1 MASWNQKVARAKSSK
16 KSSDQGNRKKAY
28 FGRPFYLFLVLVCL
42 WIAFLW
48 SGGIVGFTNSMAKNA
63 IASKKLDSADG
74 WLAIARRMNA
84 SNAET
89 DFLQA
94 KSERQRGRLDKM
106 ASHLKTA
113 YSKGFDPS
121 KLERE
126 QTLAF
131 ASLGRFNADME
142 EQMNDWLD
150 SREGDFGE
158 VVDAYTNGLTV
169 ISRFDHALELLK
181 WWEANAPWDPVPHYR
196 MGRIN
201 EHMHQNSE
209 AESQYRKAIAKDP
222 TFYKATYNLARV
234 VLDQRR
240 PEEALKLFQICN
252 VGDSALAAKTGMAQC
267 YKALGE
273 TETARSLLTEVLK
286 SSFDALSQSQNAVD
300 DFPER
305 FVAASELGSIETE
318 LGNFSEAKKYLESA
332 LKVHPLDSTGRY
344 SYAVALRG
352 LGLQKEAEE
361 NFEITRT
368 ARTALDQVTGLLEVL
383 RRDPQ
388 DTKSRIAI
396 GKIVLEHESERAGV
410 FWLQSVFSY
419 DPKNSE
425 AHLTLADYYQ
435 GKKDPSP
442 EDLKLSAYH
451 RAFVQVTLGKSDL
464 R

>member
-1 MASWNQKVARAKSSK
+1 MARLNQKVAGTKSSNR
-16 KSSDQGNRKKAY
+16 SLEQGNGKKAY
-28 FGRPFYLFLVLVCL
+28 FGRPVTLFLVLVCL
-42 WIAFLW
+42 LIAFLW

-63 IASKKLDSADG
+63 IASKKLESADG
-74 WLAIARRMNA
+74 WLAIARQLSS

-94 KSERQRGRLDKM
+94 KSERQRGNLDKM
-106 ASHLKTA
+106 ANHLKTA
-113 YSKGFDPS
+113 YNKGFDPS

-131 ASLGRFNADME
+131 ASLGRFSADME

-158 VVDAYTNGLTV
+158 VVDAYTNGLTT

-181 WWEANAPWDPVPHYR
+181 WWEQTAPWDPVPHYR
-196 MGRIN
+196 IGRIN
-201 EHMHQNSE
+201 EHMYQASE
-209 AESQYRKAIAKDP
+209 AESQYRKAIAKEP
-222 TFYKATYNLARV
+222 NYHKATYNLARV
-234 VLDQRR
+234 ILDQRR
-240 PEEALKLFQICN
+240 PDEALKLFQICN
-252 VGDSALAAKTGMAQC
+252 VGDTALAAKTGMARC

-273 TETARSLLTEVLK
+273 TETARSLLIEVLK
-286 SSFDALSQSQNAVD
+286 SSFESLIQSQNAVD
-300 DFPER
+300 EFPER

-318 LGNFSEAKKYLESA
+318 LGNFPEARKYLESA

-344 SYAVALRG
+344 SYALALRG

-368 ARTALDQVTGLLEVL
+368 ARSALDQVTGLMETL
-383 RRDPQ
+383 RRNSE
-388 DTKSRIAI
+388 DTKSRIRI

-435 GKKDPSP
+435 GKNDPSP
-442 EDLKLSAYH
+442 EDLKLAAYH
-451 RAFVQVTLGKSDL
+451 RSFVKK
-464 R
+464 

>member
-1 MASWNQKVARAKSSK
+1 MARLNQKVTKTKSSNR
-16 KSSDQGNRKKAY
+16 SLEQGNGKKAY
-28 FGRPFYLFLVLVCL
+28 FGRPVYLLLVLVCL
-42 WIAFLW
+42 LIAFLW

-63 IASKKLDSADG
+63 ITTKKLDSADW
-74 WLAIARRMNA
+74 WLAIARRLSS

-94 KSERQRGRLDKM
+94 KSERQRGNLDKM
-106 ASHLKTA
+106 ANHLKAA
-113 YSKGFDPS
+113 YNKGFDPS

-131 ASLGRFNADME
+131 ASLGRFSANME

-150 SREGDFGE
+150 SKEGDFGE
-158 VVDAYTNGLTV
+158 VVDAYTNGLTT
-169 ISRFDHALELLK
+169 ISRFDRALALLK
-181 WWEANAPWDPVPHYR
+181 WWEHKAPWDPVPHYR
-196 MGRIN
+196 IGRIN
-201 EHMHQNSE
+201 EHSYQASE

-222 TFYKATYNLARV
+222 SFHKATYNLARV
-234 VLDQRR
+234 ILDQRR
-240 PEEALKLFQICN
+240 PDEALKLFQICN
-252 VGDSALAAKTGMAQC
+252 VGDTALAAKTGMARC

-273 TETARSLLTEVLK
+273 TETARSLLVEVLK
-286 SSFDALSQSQNAVD
+286 SSFESLIQSQNAVD
-300 DFPER
+300 EFPER

-318 LGNFSEAKKYLESA
+318 LGNFSEARKHLESA
-332 LKVHPLDSTGRY
+332 LKVHPLDSTARY

-368 ARTALDQVTGLLEVL
+368 ARSALDQVTGLMETL
-383 RRDPQ
+383 RRNSQ
-388 DTKSRIAI
+388 DTKSRIMI

-442 EDLKLSAYH
+442 EDLKLAAYH
-451 RAFVQVTLGKSDL
+451 RSFVKK
-464 R
+464 